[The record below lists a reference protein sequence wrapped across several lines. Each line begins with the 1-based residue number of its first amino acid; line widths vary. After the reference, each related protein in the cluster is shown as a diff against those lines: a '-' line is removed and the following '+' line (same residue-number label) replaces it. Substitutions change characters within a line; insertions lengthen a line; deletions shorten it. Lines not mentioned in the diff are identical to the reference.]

1 MSVSA
6 VTTPK
11 TPQTPE
17 SHTQASAGRNIYQT
31 RRETPP
37 SSAPANT
44 NVPDPYRVSET
55 PGRQTNSTPVSV
67 PTRRYLR
74 ENNIPTSVLTKAV
87 VSLPRFSSDESD
99 IGSEENGKP
108 EGIIIGDGSLKPTK
122 TGTYGS
128 LKEVQ
133 IVEGKAIHKVAS
145 LAGVIENAE
154 PAPIAANEQHHPGS
168 TSAPLNRGIHSQDST
183 MLQPTA
189 YSPSVYGGVWEND
202 PQVVH
207 TSWGCFTL
215 WEPTNSSSGSYTA
228 SVQSYAT
235 SS

>member
-17 SHTQASAGRNIYQT
+17 SHTQASGGRNINQT

-44 NVPDPYRVSET
+44 KVPDPYRASGT
-55 PGRQTNSTPVSV
+55 PGRQTNSTPV
-67 PTRRYLR
+67 PTRRFLK
-74 ENNIPTSVLTKAV
+74 ENNIPTSVLAKAA
-87 VSLPRFSSDESD
+87 VSLPRFNSDDSD
-99 IGSEENGKP
+99 IGSGEDEKP
-108 EGIIIGDGSLKPTK
+108 EGVIIGDGNMKPTK

-128 LKEVQ
+128 LREVH

-154 PAPIAANEQHHPGS
+154 RSPSAANESHHPGS
-168 TSAPLNRGIHSQDST
+168 TSNSLNRDIHPQDST
-183 MLQPTA
+183 MLLPNA

-202 PQVVH
+202 PHVVC
-207 TSWGCFTL
+207 TS
-215 WEPTNSSSGSYTA
+215 
-228 SVQSYAT
+228 
-235 SS
+235 

>member
-6 VTTPK
+6 VTTPN

-17 SHTQASAGRNIYQT
+17 SHTQASGGRNINQT

-44 NVPDPYRVSET
+44 TVPDPYRVSET
-55 PGRQTNSTPVSV
+55 PGRQTNSTPV
-67 PTRRYLR
+67 PTRRFLR
-74 ENNIPTSVLTKAV
+74 ENNIPASVLTKAV

-99 IGSEENGKP
+99 IGSEEDGKP

-154 PAPIAANEQHHPGS
+154 PSPITANEQHHLGS
-168 TSAPLNRGIHSQDST
+168 SSAKFDIYPQDST

-202 PQVVH
+202 LQVVR
-207 TSWGCFTL
+207 TSRGCFTL
-215 WEPTNSSSGSYTA
+215 WEPTNSLSGSYAAT
-228 SVQSYAT
+228 VQSYAT

>member
-17 SHTQASAGRNIYQT
+17 SHTQTSGGRDINQT

-44 NVPDPYRVSET
+44 NVPDPYRVSGT
-55 PGRQTNSTPVSV
+55 PGRQTNSTPVPV
-67 PTRRYLR
+67 PTRRFLK
-74 ENNIPTSVLTKAV
+74 ENNIPTSVLTKAA
-87 VSLPRFSSDESD
+87 VSLPRFNSDDTD
-99 IGSEENGKP
+99 IGSEEDEKP

-128 LKEVQ
+128 LREVQ
-133 IVEGKAIHKVAS
+133 IVEDKAIHKVAS

-154 PAPIAANEQHHPGS
+154 PSRSAANEQHHPGS
-168 TSAPLNRGIHSQDST
+168 SSAPLNRDIHPQDST
-183 MLQPTA
+183 MLQPSA

-202 PQVVH
+202 PHVVH
-207 TSWGCFTL
+207 TS
-215 WEPTNSSSGSYTA
+215 
-228 SVQSYAT
+228 
-235 SS
+235 

>member
-17 SHTQASAGRNIYQT
+17 SHTQASGGRNINQT

-44 NVPDPYRVSET
+44 NVPDPYRVSGT
-55 PGRQTNSTPVSV
+55 PGRQTNSTPV
-67 PTRRYLR
+67 PTRRFLR
-74 ENNIPTSVLTKAV
+74 ENNIPTSAITKAA
-87 VSLPRFSSDESD
+87 VSLPRFHSDDSD
-99 IGSEENGKP
+99 IGSEEDEKP
-108 EGIIIGDGSLKPTK
+108 EGLIIGDGNLKPTK

-128 LKEVQ
+128 LKDVQ

-154 PAPIAANEQHHPGS
+154 PSRSAANEDSHPGS
-168 TSAPLNRGIHSQDST
+168 TSGPLNGDIHPQDNT
-183 MLQPTA
+183 MLQPTV

-202 PQVVH
+202 PHVVK
-207 TSWGCFTL
+207 TSLGYFIS
-215 WEPTNSSSGSYTA
+215 WEPTNGLSGSYTA
-228 SVQSYAT
+228 SIQSYAT
-235 SS
+235 TS